1 MMFDVKEM
9 ADSIQLTIRKMELK
23 AQLKT
28 LQTLSDKGVITD
40 EQEVE
45 LTLYFKAK
53 FSDLINEKDLNN
65 EHMQ

>member
-1 MMFDVKEM
+1 MFDVKEM